1 MSNTLIYVVLIV
13 GVALIA
19 ILGGLVMFVMARLR
33 RVIRLQFE
41 AIEKLLGAAPTGQS
55 HDKPAEHS

>member
-1 MSNTLIYVVLIV
+1 MSNTLIIIVLIV

-19 ILGGLVMFVMARLR
+19 ILGCLVMFVMARLR

-41 AIEKLLGAAPTGQS
+41 TIEKLLGAAPTGQS
-55 HDKPAEHS
+55 HDKPTEHS